1 VSGLVFAII
10 LISLPRIEYQEKLV
24 DIIVIGT
31 TTTFYKTCK
40 RLLQGQE

>member
-24 DIIVIGT
+24 AIIVIGT